1 MLCDSDQQRCKPIL
15 WAAAKENTEF
25 LVAEQRA
32 LLTAPGCS
40 DGGGGDG
47 GGGDGGGGAET

>member
-47 GGGDGGGGAET
+47 GGGAET

>member
-1 MLCDSDQQRCKPIL
+1 MLCDSDQQRCKAIL

-47 GGGDGGGGAET
+47 GGGAET